1 MTNTSWLADYETAN
15 TGTINSAIQKASG
28 KTTTDFT
35 GVINQQLNK
44 LFTDY
49 QNYVSGGMTN
59 RAYFNNVAG
68 AAGIH
73 LATTNIA
80 LVPLFNGVGS
90 PVTDTTGL

>member
-1 MTNTSWLADYETAN
+1 MTNATWLSDYETAN
-15 TGTINSAIQKASG
+15 TGTLNSAIQKASG
-28 KTTTDFT
+28 KTTTDFSP
-35 GVINQQLNK
+35 VINQQLSK

-49 QNYVSGGMTN
+49 QNYFSSGMTN
-59 RAYFNNVAG
+59 RTYFNNVAG
-68 AAGIH
+68 AAGIN